1 MRTRFGPLLCIVVCT
16 LGAGFL
22 GSLFPPGEWY
32 ADLTKPAWNPPGWV
46 FGPVWATLYV
56 MMAIAAWLVWRTA
69 DRGPIRAPM
78 ILYGIQLVFNAL
90 WSFIFFGLHSP
101 ALAFVE
107 VVLLAMAILATLVAF
122 RRASRVAGMLM
133 VPYLAWVGFAV
144 VLHFVIWRSNA

>member
-1 MRTRFGPLLCIVVCT
+1 MRTRFGPPLCIVVCT

-32 ADLTKPAWNPPGWV
+32 ADLNKPAWNPPGWV

-56 MMAIAAWLVWRTA
+56 MMAIAALLVWRTG
-69 DRGPIRAPM
+69 DRRPIRAPM
-78 ILYGIQLVFNAL
+78 ILYGVQLAFNAL
-90 WSFIFFGLHSP
+90 WSFIFLGLHSP